1 MRNFRFLIIVMFSCS
16 FAFAQ
21 QDLGIVGP
29 NNWLYGWT
37 SFKPL
42 TNDYPQTTKILPN
55 VISADFKLSAFETYS
70 LIGEVYVTNNATLT
84 IEAGTTIR
92 ASADEY
98 STLIIT
104 KGSKLIAEGL
114 PNNPIVFTSSRSAQ
128 ERKPGD
134 WGGIYILGSAPINI
148 YGGVYKI
155 ESSIDPNLII
165 GGGTNP
171 ADNSGS
177 IKNIR
182 VEFAGKG
189 KNRNGIYDALTFIG
203 VGTGT
208 VIEGIQSSFSNG
220 NSFKFVGG
228 NVKGTKLIAYRSK
241 NSDFELTQGVSC
253 DLSNGLIIRYA
264 FFSASTSFR
273 AVTIKQ
279 YENKDMTDMTKPP
292 TNVLMTNFSMINE
305 SDGEAV
311 TAGLIKEAVLINDG
325 CFFSLNKSII
335 SGFET
340 ALLLSSNLELKPEN
354 INKIKLKK
362 IFFNNCE
369 NNITSELGA
378 TESQDLES
386 MYAAAIYGNVYYKAK
401 ATDIFNDPNNDRTPD
416 YRIKISGVK

>member
-1 MRNFRFLIIVMFSCS
+1 MRNFNLLITVIFSCS
-16 FAFAQ
+16 IAWAQ

-29 NNWLYGWT
+29 NNWLQGWT

-55 VISADFKLSAFETYS
+55 VISADFKLSGYETYS
-70 LIGEVYVTNNATLT
+70 LVGEVYVTNNATLT
-84 IEAGTTIR
+84 IEAGTIIR
-92 ASADEY
+92 ASSDEY
-98 STLIIT
+98 SALIIT
-104 KGSKLIAEGL
+104 KGSKIVAEGL
-114 PNNPIVFTSSRSAQ
+114 TNNPIIFTSSRSAK

-134 WGGIYILGSAPINI
+134 WGGIFILGNAPINL

-155 ESSIDPNLII
+155 ESSIDPSLIVA
-165 GGGTNP
+165 GGSNP

-177 IKNIR
+177 IKNVR

-189 KNRNGIYDALTFIG
+189 KNKNTVYDAVSFIG

-208 VIEGIQSSFSNG
+208 IIDGIQSSFSNG

-228 NVKGTKLIAYRSK
+228 NVKGTKMVAYRSK
-241 NSDFELTQGVSC
+241 NSDFELTQGVNS
-253 DLSNGLIIRYA
+253 DLSNGLVIRYA

-273 AVTIKQ
+273 AVNIKQ
-279 YENKDMTDMTKPP
+279 YENKDLTDFSKPQ
-292 TNVLMTNFSMINE
+292 TNVVLTNFSLINE

-311 TAGLIKEAVLINDG
+311 TKGLIKEAIFINQG
-325 CFFSLNKSII
+325 CSFSLNKTII

-340 ALLLSSNLELKPEN
+340 ALLLSSTIELKPDN

-362 IFFNNCE
+362 VFFNNCE
-369 NNITSELGA
+369 KNITSQLGT
-378 TESQDLES
+378 TESDDLES
-386 MYAAAIYGNVYYKAK
+386 MYAAAIYGNVYYKAS
-401 ATDIFNDPNNDRTPD
+401 ATDIFNDPLNERTPD

>member
-1 MRNFRFLIIVMFSCS
+1 MRNIRFLILAIFTCS
-16 FAFAQ
+16 LAFAQ
-21 QDLGIVGP
+21 QEMGIVGQS
-29 NNWLYGWT
+29 NWLYGWT

-42 TNDYPQTTKILPN
+42 TTDYPQTTKILPN
-55 VISADFKLSAFETYS
+55 VISSDFKLSGFETYS
-70 LIGEVYVTNNATLT
+70 LVGEVYVTNNATLT
-84 IEAGTTIR
+84 IEPGTIIR
-92 ASADEY
+92 ASTDEY

-104 KGSKLIAEGL
+104 KGSKIVAEGL
-114 PNNPIVFTSSRSAQ
+114 PNNPIIFTSSKSAK

-134 WGGIYILGSAPINI
+134 WGGIYILGNAPINI

-155 ESSIDPNLII
+155 ESSIDPSLITA
-165 GGGTNP
+165 GGSNP

-177 IKNIR
+177 IKNVR

-189 KNRNGIYDALTFIG
+189 KNRNSIYDAVSFIG

-208 VIEGIQSSFSNG
+208 VIDGIQSSFSNG
-220 NSFKFVGG
+220 NSFKFIGG
-228 NVKGTKLIAYRSK
+228 NVKGTKMIAYRSK
-241 NSDFELTQGVSC
+241 NSDFELTQGVNC
-253 DLSNGLIIRYA
+253 KLTNGLVIRYA
-264 FFSASTSFR
+264 YFSASTSFR

-279 YENKDMTDMTKPP
+279 FENRDITDFTKPQ
-292 TNVLMTNFSMINE
+292 TNVSMTNFSMINE

-311 TAGLIKEAVLINDG
+311 TKGLIKEAIYINDG

-340 ALLLSSNLELKPEN
+340 ALFLSSNIALNPEN

-369 NNITSELGA
+369 NNIISELGT

-386 MYAAAIYGNVYYKAK
+386 MFAAAIYGNVYYKAS
-401 ATDIFNDPNNDRTPD
+401 ATDIFNDPNNERTPD

>member
-1 MRNFRFLIIVMFSCS
+1 MRNIRFLILAIFTCS
-16 FAFAQ
+16 LAFAQ
-21 QDLGIVGP
+21 QEMGIVGQS
-29 NNWLYGWT
+29 NWLYGWT

-42 TNDYPQTTKILPN
+42 TTDYPQTTKILPN
-55 VISADFKLSAFETYS
+55 VISSDFKLSGFETYS
-70 LIGEVYVTNNATLT
+70 LVGEVYVTNNATLT
-84 IEAGTTIR
+84 IEPGTIIR
-92 ASADEY
+92 ASTDEY

-104 KGSKLIAEGL
+104 KGSKIVAEGL
-114 PNNPIVFTSSRSAQ
+114 PNNPIIFTSSKSAK

-134 WGGIYILGSAPINI
+134 WGGIYILGNAPINI

-155 ESSIDPNLII
+155 ESSIDPSLITA
-165 GGGTNP
+165 GGSKP

-177 IKNIR
+177 IKNVR

-189 KNRNGIYDALTFIG
+189 KNRNSIYDAVSFIG

-208 VIEGIQSSFSNG
+208 VIDGIQSSFSNG
-220 NSFKFVGG
+220 NSFKFIGG
-228 NVKGTKLIAYRSK
+228 NVKGTKMIAYRSK
-241 NSDFELTQGVSC
+241 NSDFELTQGVNC
-253 DLSNGLIIRYA
+253 ELTNGLVIRYA
-264 FFSASTSFR
+264 YFSASTSFR

-279 YENKDMTDMTKPP
+279 FENRDITDFTKPQ
-292 TNVLMTNFSMINE
+292 TNVSMTNFSMINE

-311 TAGLIKEAVLINDG
+311 TKGLIKEAIYINDG

-340 ALLLSSNLELKPEN
+340 ALFLSSNIALNPEN

-369 NNITSELGA
+369 NNIISELGT

-386 MYAAAIYGNVYYKAK
+386 MFAAAIYGNVYYKAS
-401 ATDIFNDPNNDRTPD
+401 ATDIFNDPNNERTPD

>member
-1 MRNFRFLIIVMFSCS
+1 MRNIRFLLIAIFSCS

-21 QDLGIVGP
+21 QDLGIVGGS
-29 NNWLYGWT
+29 NWLYGWT

-42 TNDYPQTTKILPN
+42 ANDYPQTTKILPN
-55 VISADFKLSAFETYS
+55 VISSDFKLSGYETYS
-70 LIGEVYVTNNATLT
+70 LVGEVYVTNNATLT
-84 IEAGTTIR
+84 IEPGTTIR
-92 ASADEY
+92 AATDEY
-98 STLIIT
+98 SALIIT
-104 KGSKLIAEGL
+104 KGSKLVAEGL
-114 PNNPIVFTSSRSAQ
+114 PNNPIIFTSSKSAL

-134 WGGIYILGSAPINI
+134 WGGIYILGNAPINV

-155 ESSIDPNLII
+155 ESSIDPSLVVA
-165 GGGTNP
+165 GGTNV

-189 KNRNGIYDALTFIG
+189 KNRNGVYDAVSFVG

-208 VIEGIQSSFSNG
+208 VIDGIQSSFSNG
-220 NSFKFVGG
+220 NSFKFIGG
-228 NVKGTKLIAYRSK
+228 NVKGTKMIAYRSK
-241 NSDFELTQGVSC
+241 NSDFELTQGVQC
-253 DLSNGLIIRYA
+253 EITNGLIMRYA

-279 YENKDMTDMTKPP
+279 SENRDITDMTKPQ
-292 TNVLMTNFSMINE
+292 TNVVLTNFTIVNE

-311 TAGLIKEAVLINDG
+311 TAGLIKEAIYINDG
-325 CFFSLNKSII
+325 CLFSLNKTII

-340 ALLLSSNLELKPEN
+340 ALLLSSKIELKPDN

-362 IFFNNCE
+362 IFFNNCD
-369 NNITSELGA
+369 NNIISELGT

-386 MYAAAIYGNVYYKAK
+386 MFAAAVYGNVYYKAS

>member
-1 MRNFRFLIIVMFSCS
+1 MINIRFLLIAIFSCS

-21 QDLGIVGP
+21 QDLGIVGGS
-29 NNWLYGWT
+29 NWLYGWT

-42 TNDYPQTTKILPN
+42 ANDYPQTTKILPN
-55 VISADFKLSAFETYS
+55 VISSDFKLSGFETYS
-70 LIGEVYVTNNATLT
+70 LVGEVVVTNNATLT
-84 IEAGTTIR
+84 IEPGTTIR
-92 ASADEY
+92 ASTDEY
-98 STLIIT
+98 SALIIT

-114 PNNPIVFTSSRSAQ
+114 PNNPIIFTSSRSAQ

-134 WGGIYILGSAPINI
+134 WGGIYILGNAPINT

-155 ESSIDPNLII
+155 ESSIDPNLITA
-165 GGGTNP
+165 GGTNP

-189 KNRNGIYDALTFIG
+189 KNRNGIYDAITFVG
-203 VGTGT
+203 VGSATMLD
-208 VIEGIQSSFSNG
+208 GIQSSFSNG
-220 NSFKFVGG
+220 NSFKFIGG
-228 NVKGTKLIAYRSK
+228 NVKGTKMIAYRSK
-241 NSDFELTQGVSC
+241 NSDFELSQGVNC
-253 DLSNGLIIRYA
+253 DLTNGLIIRYA

-273 AVTIKQ
+273 AVTVKQ
-279 YENKDMTDMTKPP
+279 FENKEMTDLTKPQ
-292 TNVLMTNFSMINE
+292 TNVTLTNFSMINE
-305 SDGEAV
+305 SDGEAI
-311 TAGLIKEAVLINDG
+311 TAGLIKEAILINEG
-325 CFFSLNKSII
+325 CLFSLNKSII

-340 ALLLSSNLELKPEN
+340 AVFLSSNIVLNVEN

-369 NNITSELGA
+369 NNITSELGT

-386 MYAAAIYGNVYYKAK
+386 MYAASIYGNVYYKAS